1 MCHTVRTRR
10 EALDGQGR
18 CGLIVHAWSGWYEVA
33 TDDGRVL
40 LCRPRG
46 RLRSQSR
53 GWRDRRDTDRAD
65 AGLWSEED
73 EPDAGALFGSG
84 TRAGAARHTQAR
96 AETEGE
102 AASPALL
109 AGDRV
114 RLAELGGGEG
124 RIDAVE
130 PRRTVLVRPPV
141 ANVDLVL
148 VVAAWDAPPWHPGL
162 IDRTLVEAAR
172 SGCAAALC
180 LNKCDRLD
188 AESGAAAGAALEPY
202 RAAGYPVL
210 LTSAANREGLDA
222 IRALLAGRV
231 AALAGP
237 SGGGKSRLLA
247 ALSPEGGVGPSGAL
261 SLRLRRGRH
270 TTRSVRLLSL
280 DDGGWVADTPGFSR
294 LDLAGMGPEEL
305 AGWYPE
311 FVAPA
316 ARCRFRGCLHADEP
330 NCAVRAA
337 VGDGAVDAGRYARY
351 LELLAELRAVPPRW

>member
-1 MCHTVRTRR
+1 M
-10 EALDGQGR
+10 
-18 CGLIVHAWSGWYEVA
+18 HAWSGWYEVA
-33 TDDGRVL
+33 TDEGHVL

-46 RLRSQSR
+46 RLRSRTR

-73 EPDAGALFGSG
+73 EPDAAALLGSG

-96 AETEGE
+96 AGSEGD
-102 AASPALL
+102 APGPALL

-114 RLAELGGGEG
+114 RLVELGGGEG

-130 PRRTVLVRPPV
+130 PRQTVLVRPPV
-141 ANVDLVL
+141 ANVDFVL
-148 VVAAWDAPPWHPGL
+148 VVAAWDEPPWHPGL

-172 SGCAAALC
+172 CGCAVALC

-188 AESGAAAGAALEPY
+188 ASSAEAAAAALDPY

-210 LTSAANREGLDA
+210 LASAVRGAGIEA

-247 ALSPEGGVGPSGAL
+247 ALVPGGAVGPSGAL
-261 SLRLRRGRH
+261 SPRLRRGRH
-270 TTRSVRLLSL
+270 TTRSVRLLPL
-280 DDGGWVADTPGFSR
+280 GERGWVADTPGFSR
-294 LDLAGMGPEEL
+294 LDLAGMDPEAL
-305 AGWYPE
+305 SGWYPE

-316 ARCRFRGCLHADEP
+316 KRCRFRGCLHADEP
-330 NCAVRAA
+330 DCAVQAAVRA
-337 VGDGAVDAGRYARY
+337 GAVDAGRYARY
-351 LELLAELRAVPPRW
+351 RELLAELRAAPPRW